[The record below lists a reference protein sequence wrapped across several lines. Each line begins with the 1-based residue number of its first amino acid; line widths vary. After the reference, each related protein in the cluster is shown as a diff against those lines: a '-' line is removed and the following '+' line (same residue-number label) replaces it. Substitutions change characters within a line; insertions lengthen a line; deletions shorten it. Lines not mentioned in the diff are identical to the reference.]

1 MEINKKK
8 SIKIACKI
16 QCTFS
21 KSLNIIPISLDS
33 SILTLV
39 SVISSSALGGFVFSS
54 EETVVLAVMSTNNLG
69 ESGCRRDAMN
79 PRSERK
85 DKLKK

>member
-1 MEINKKK
+1 MYVL
-8 SIKIACKI
+8 KIPEYN
-16 QCTFS
+16 TLFT
-21 KSLNIIPISLDS
+21 LGS

-39 SVISSSALGGFVFSS
+39 SVISSSALGGCVSS
-54 EETVVLAVMSTNNLG
+54 REETAVLAVMSTNNLC